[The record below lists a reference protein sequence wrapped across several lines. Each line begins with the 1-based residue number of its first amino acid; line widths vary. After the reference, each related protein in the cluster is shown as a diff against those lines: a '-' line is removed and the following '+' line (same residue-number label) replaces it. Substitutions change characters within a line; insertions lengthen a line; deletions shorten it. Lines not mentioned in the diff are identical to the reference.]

1 MSTPPDGK
9 PSSFSWSDWRNGQL
23 PSLADHSG
31 KKLELLRDYIVLYL
45 QIVCQNVGG
54 KEIQPINF
62 VDGFA
67 GGGLYSDNKLGSPL
81 VLLKAVREAEALIN
95 TTRKKKITISPTF
108 YFIEKNVQAY
118 DCLVA
123 ALQGAGYDGEIGKS
137 IKLIR
142 GEFAAHADA
151 VVDDILVRHPR
162 GGGRTIFFLDQCGYV
177 EVSPSLIG
185 RLHTRLSKKSEFIV
199 NFAVDWL
206 NAFLTQNN
214 GYEQILTKLDI
225 NQHVSLRELLDLK
238 ESLPDWKYMVESKI
252 GEGLRRACGLPFFSP
267 FYIQPE
273 DTKLGYWLLHL
284 APVARARAAMIAIHW
299 RTANRSKH
307 YGQRGLGILSYKA
320 DDDQSLYLTGMTFN
334 ETTRVECSKLL
345 VEDLA
350 RTIRD
355 EFKEGTTFKALEEY
369 CTNRT
374 IADEAMLAEAI
385 WNLVDE
391 QTLRVTSPSGQEKR
405 GRTLADD
412 DRINYSRQ
420 IPLFVLPPPQAR
432 IAQ

>member
-1 MSTPPDGK
+1 MSPPPDGK
-9 PSSFSWSDWRNGQL
+9 PSSFSWSDWRDGQL

-31 KKLELLRDYIVLYL
+31 KKLDLLRDYIVLYL
-45 QIVCQNVGG
+45 QIVCKNVGG
-54 KEIQPINF
+54 KDTQPINF

-67 GGGLYSDNKLGSPL
+67 GGGLYRDEKVGSPL
-81 VLLKAVREAEALIN
+81 VLLQAVREAEALIN
-95 TTRKKKITISPTF
+95 TTRRKKMTISPTF
-108 YFIEKNVQAY
+108 YFIEKNAQAF

-123 ALQGAGYDGEIGKS
+123 ALQAAGYGEEIGKS

-142 GEFAAHADA
+142 GDFGENADS

-177 EVSPSLIG
+177 QVSPRLIG
-185 RLHTRLSKKSEFIV
+185 RLHARLSQKSEFIV
-199 NFAVDWL
+199 NFAIDWL
-206 NAFLTQNN
+206 NDFLSQNT
-214 GYEQILTKLDI
+214 GYEQILTNLDI
-225 NQHVSLRELLDLK
+225 NEHVSLRELLELK
-238 ESLPDWKYMVESKI
+238 DSLPDWRYVVESKI
-252 GEGLRRACGLPFFSP
+252 GEGLRRASGLPFFSP

-273 DTKLGYWLLHL
+273 DNHRGYWLLHL
-284 APVARARAAMIAIHW
+284 APVARARAAMTTIHW

-307 YGQRGLGILSYKA
+307 YGPRGLGILSYKRDA
-320 DDDQSLYLTGMTFN
+320 DQSLYLAGMSFN
-334 ETTRVECSKLL
+334 ETTRVECSNLL

-350 RTIRD
+350 QVIRD
-355 EFKEGTTFKALEEY
+355 DFKEGTTFKAFEEY

-385 WNLVDE
+385 WKLVDD

-405 GRTLADD
+405 GRTLSDE

-420 IPLFVLPPPQAR
+420 MPLFVLPPPQASA
-432 IAQ
+432 AQ

>member
-1 MSTPPDGK
+1 MSASQDSK
-9 PSSFSWSDWRNGQL
+9 SSSFSWSNWRDGGL

-31 KKLELLRDYIVLYL
+31 KKLDLLRDYIVLYL

-54 KEIQPINF
+54 KETQPINF

-67 GGGLYSDNKLGSPL
+67 GGGLYRDQKVGSPL
-81 VLLKAVREAEALIN
+81 VLLQAVREAEALIN
-95 TTRKKKITISPTF
+95 TTRKKRITISPTF
-108 YFIEKNVQAY
+108 YFIEKDVHAY
-118 DCLVA
+118 DCLVS
-123 ALQGAGYDGEIGKS
+123 ALQTSGYGAEIGKS

-142 GEFAAHADA
+142 GEFTAHADA

-177 EVSPSLIG
+177 EVSPRLIG
-185 RLHTRLSKKSEFIV
+185 KIHARLSKKSEFIV
-199 NFAVDWL
+199 NFAIDWL
-206 NAFLTQNN
+206 NAFLTQSN
-214 GYEQILTKLDI
+214 GYQQILTKLDI
-225 NQHVSLRELLDLK
+225 NEHVSLRELLELK

-284 APVARARAAMIAIHW
+284 APHARARAAMTTIHW

-320 DDDQSLYLTGMTFN
+320 DIDQSLYLTGMTFN

-350 RTIRD
+350 RVVRD
-355 EFKEGTTFKALEEY
+355 DFKEGTTAKSLEDH
-369 CTNRT
+369 CTNLT
-374 IADEAMLAEAI
+374 VADEQMLAEAV
-385 WNLVDE
+385 WKLVDD
-391 QTLRVTSPSGQEKR
+391 QTFRVTSPSGQEKR
-405 GRTLADD
+405 GRTLSAGDL
-412 DRINYSRQ
+412 IAYNRQ
-420 IPLFVLPPPQAR
+420 IPLFSFAPTQAQ
-432 IAQ
+432 AQ